1 MQFKPNFDLLCYWPD
16 AEHAHTFASNTAF
29 VAVFRRDNKTLVY
42 MCDRHCY
49 NISFNMV
56 DMCFADE
63 FDYKPDVLLTE
74 MPNAGFERR
83 FNWHGVQDNTLAH
96 AAVMAMKKKI
106 PVVCSDLSDE
116 QIVNVINSG
125 FPDNQITNDDLRKV
139 FSSGGPYP
147 NGNIWQKMS
156 AYVDMYGRDRF
167 MLHNIAAALNKYDT
181 VFAIFGIGHYEV
193 QRLVLEDMM
202 GKPEYITKI
211 KNMRGDFSDVK
222 IEPIKLCEFEV
233 VKDDDKKS

>member
-167 MLHNIAAALNKYDT
+167 MLQNIAAALNKYDT
-181 VFAIFGIGHYEV
+181 VFAIFGVGHYEV

-222 IEPIKLCEFEV
+222 IEPIKLCEFEM
-233 VKDDDKKS
+233 VKNDNKS